1 MTMIAGRSDIATD
14 PGILLTGGTGFLGG
28 EILARLLERDD
39 RPVYLLI
46 RAPSERA
53 AAARLRKTLTS
64 LLGAAEP
71 WSQRVTAV
79 AADLTKPGLA
89 MSAARRRWLA
99 ERTESIIHCA
109 ASVSFTLGLSES
121 RAINVAGTSRLL
133 DLAALCAFRGGLECF
148 THVSTAYV
156 AGTHRGCFTERNL
169 DLSQD
174 FRNPYERTKFEAE
187 TLVLKRSRSL
197 PVQVLRP
204 SIVVG
209 DSRTGWTPSFNVL
222 YWPLRAFARGAYPA
236 IPAKRSA
243 PADVVPVDYVADAVL
258 GLAGRPGTTYHLTA
272 GGRTS
277 SVGEVIDLAADYLRR
292 PSPRVISPAVYR
304 RTVHPLLLRSATEA
318 RRRALNHSEA
328 FFPYFAIDTHYDDA
342 LAREALSVQGIE
354 APPLGSYFSTLMD
367 FALQADWG
375 RRPVRRV
382 HRPVVPASARDAP
395 PRLAAQP
402 RDSLLS
408 TGSLGSSIRS

>member
-1 MTMIAGRSDIATD
+1 
-14 PGILLTGGTGFLGG
+14 
-28 EILARLLERDD
+28 
-39 RPVYLLI
+39 
-46 RAPSERA
+46 
-53 AAARLRKTLTS
+53 
-64 LLGAAEP
+64 
-71 WSQRVTAV
+71 
-79 AADLTKPGLA
+79 
-89 MSAARRRWLA
+89 
-99 ERTESIIHCA
+99 
-109 ASVSFTLGLSES
+109 
-121 RAINVAGTSRLL
+121 
-133 DLAALCAFRGGLECF
+133 
-148 THVSTAYV
+148 V
-156 AGTHRGCFTERNL
+156 AGTHRGRFTERNL

-328 FFPYFAIDTHYDDA
+328 FFPYFATKATYDTARSRAA
-342 LAREALSVQGIE
+342 LDPCGIIPAPLS
-354 APPLGSYFSTLMD
+354 AYFDRLVD
-367 FALQADWG
+367 YAQLADWG
-375 RRPVRRV
+375 RSPLTRAEMHAHHGSHGSVT
-382 HRPVVPASARDAP
+382 VP
-395 PRLAAQP
+395 
-402 RDSLLS
+402 
-408 TGSLGSSIRS
+408 T